1 MWLLVICQLI
11 TISKSVVVN
20 GLPQPCGTPS
30 FEFGTVLNSLVPS
43 FEFSSQMKRYIILI
57 TTIYDS
63 DADAIAAAFINQGG
77 GTMPPSVMR
86 KRKVRSCRP
95 RVWRSIRHDRL
106 KLPEASGTY
115 DVTSSGYG
123 LPYGR

>member
-1 MWLLVICQLI
+1 MVVSDLSANNN
-11 TISKSVVVN
+11 ISKSVVVN

-86 KRKVRSCRP
+86 KEGRS
-95 RVWRSIRHDRL
+95 VH
-106 KLPEASGTY
+106 A
-115 DVTSSGYG
+115 VQ
-123 LPYGR
+123 